1 MSSDK
6 TPLLADFGLAHV
18 LNPGTVTIRL
28 CTNGQP
34 GGTANWMAIE
44 LLEPDESKAKS
55 YTKVSD
61 IWAFGMTV
69 YVSFE

>member
-1 MSSDK
+1 
-6 TPLLADFGLAHV
+6 
-18 LNPGTVTIRL
+18 
-28 CTNGQP
+28 
-34 GGTANWMAIE
+34 MAIE

-55 YTKVSD
+55 YTKESD